1 MRLVLTLGIV
11 MLAALGC
18 GRESTVPVAGTV
30 LLDGRPLARALVE
43 FQPMAQA
50 GDAAPGPSS
59 RGQTDAQGRFTLHVV
74 GGPGAGAVPGKHRV
88 RITAYEGD
96 IPSVTGEANPSPVP
110 QTLPEWYNTETEL
123 TCEVSPK
130 GTKSADFRL
139 SSDHRFAP
147 VSGRVTLDGAP
158 LSNALVVFVP
168 QPRARLG
175 DPGPQSSAKTDE
187 RGQFTLR
194 VDGRREAGAV
204 IGLHQVRILRLADGQ
219 APPAEAPAVRTFK
232 VPVKGTEAADF
243 ALTAAPGGGDKP
255 AP

>member
-1 MRLVLTLGIV
+1 MRLRLTLGVV
-11 MLAALGC
+11 MLAGLGC
-18 GRESTVPVAGTV
+18 GRESTVPVSGTV
-30 LLDGRPLARALVE
+30 FLDGRPLAKAFVE
-43 FQPMAQA
+43 FQPLAQA

-74 GGPGAGAVPGKHRV
+74 GGPEAGAVPGKHRV

-96 IPSVTGEANPSPVP
+96 VPSVTDANPSPVP

-123 TCEVSPK
+123 TCEVTTK

-147 VSGRVTLDGAP
+147 VSGLVTLDGAP
-158 LSNALVVFVP
+158 LRNALVVFVP
-168 QPRARLG
+168 QPRSRLG
-175 DPGPQSSAKTDE
+175 NPGPKSSGKTDE
-187 RGQFTLR
+187 QGRFNLR

-219 APPAEAPAVRTFK
+219 APAPEPPAVRTFK
-232 VPVKGTEAADF
+232 VPVKGTGAADF
-243 ALTAAPGGGDKP
+243 ALTAAPAGGGKP